1 MVTAKPVVTNADL
14 GHAREPLPR
23 PEMMRQEA
31 AASPER
37 SAIEL
42 PVDRV
47 ELSPA
52 IERELAA
59 RRQGEDVPPLERED
73 EESPEERAIREG
85 VDLSKAGVSPKNQG
99 VTFRVFDE
107 IANMIQARIVDR
119 ETQEVL
125 RAVPQDELVDFRT
138 RFRDTVSAQVD
149 VSA

>member
-23 PEMMRQEA
+23 PELTRQEA
-31 AASPER
+31 DVPSGRAPV
-37 SAIEL
+37 EL

-52 IERELAA
+52 IVRELAT
-59 RRQGEDVPPLERED
+59 RRKGEEAPAQERE
-73 EESPEERAIREG
+73 EETPEEKAIREG
-85 VDLSKAGVSPKNQG
+85 VDLSKSGVSPKNQG

-107 IANMIQARIVDR
+107 IANLIQARIVDR
-119 ETQEVL
+119 ETREVV
-125 RAVPQDELVDFRT
+125 RTVPQDDLVDFRT
-138 RFRDTVSAQVD
+138 RFRDTVGAQVD